1 MLPRT
6 TVFRHLLFRARIRA
20 EQSWAGTRAQEG
32 GTRHANGALGNSQLG
47 QEFQSTGT
55 QVVCAWGLNE
65 PEEGSD
71 SYGWTVTAGLP
82 SV

>member
-6 TVFRHLLFRARIRA
+6 TVFRQLLFRARIRA
-20 EQSWAGTRAQEG
+20 DNAGTRKQDG
-32 GTRHANGALGNSQLG
+32 GTRRGNRASGNSQLG